1 MRSGLRASRIQ
12 QRPGTSAGGSIATTS
27 NNSPRRSTKRGFVSG
42 VSSRMS
48 SSKRQSSMPTGRS
61 WRPAASAR
69 RGSASATR
77 AYGGTSHCS
86 FRWRTRTN
94 RCSSRIE
101 AATDRRRKVLPVD
114 SIRPSTWLAELGFEG
129 SPLGGTQR
137 SARPSIS
144 TDGTTSTCGSSS
156 ATTAARTSSKSQK
169 RSMRTPGQHWTR
181 PPKYEPRT
189 SPRAKP
195 PRVKEEIVRERGYL
209 NLRLEKEEVAE
220 FEYSPT
226 RCDKSYRMV
235 VLRKSIT
242 VKRGQMEMFPE
253 VRYLFYITN
262 RRDLTASEIVLFAN
276 DRCEQEKVICQLKTP
291 VSALTTPVASLVS
304 NEAYMVMASLAWTMK
319 AWFALLLPRARSMET
334 PARRRERPRAA
345 HGVQD
350 VLERVHPCTS
360 ADRSRRK
367 EDLVSAPVVEPM
379 DRCTAT
385 LRRGASRAAAML
397 KRSHDAGVR
406 MSRFA
411 RSTNARVA
419 SMGEDRMVTT
429 TRRDSAREGA
439 VCARSNK
446 DRRPN
451 PHPPTRLFQV

>member
-27 NNSPRRSTKRGFVSG
+27 NNLTAAINEARIRVWRQQPDEFFEEAILDADGTIVETSGECKEGIGLSYKGVWGYQPLLVSLANTNEPLFIENRSGN
-42 VSSRMS
+42 
-48 SSKRQSSMPTGRS
+48 
-61 WRPAASAR
+61 RPSQEGAAR
-69 RGSASATR
+69 RFDQAIDLARR
-77 AYGGTSHCS
+77 AG
-86 FRWRTRTN
+86 FRRVTARGDTAFSQTEHLDRWDDIDVRFVFGYD
-94 RCSSRIE
+94 SRKNLVKE
-101 AATDRRRKVLPVD
+101 SETLDADA
-114 SIRPSTWLAELGFEG
+114 W
-129 SPLGGTQR
+129 
-137 SARPSIS
+137 
-144 TDGTTSTCGSSS
+144 TTL
-156 ATTAARTSSKSQK
+156 
-169 RSMRTPGQHWTR
+169 TR

-319 AWFALLLPRARSMET
+319 AWFALLLPARGRWKRRRDAEKDRVLRMEFKT
-334 PARRRERPRAA
+334 FLNAFIRVPAQIVHEGRRIWFRLLSWNRWTAVLLRFVEAHHARR
-345 HGVQD
+345 
-350 VLERVHPCTS
+350 LC
-360 ADRSRRK
+360 
-367 EDLVSAPVVEPM
+367 
-379 DRCTAT
+379 
-385 LRRGASRAAAML
+385 
-397 KRSHDAGVR
+397 
-406 MSRFA
+406 
-411 RSTNARVA
+411 
-419 SMGEDRMVTT
+419 
-429 TRRDSAREGA
+429 
-439 VCARSNK
+439 
-446 DRRPN
+446 
-451 PHPPTRLFQV
+451 